1 MREFRERNRGEFR
14 RQRGSPARGA
24 RETPRERAWRRG
36 RRRCCR
42 RYRYRCSPRAQP
54 VDSEKWV
61 SELVSRKAVF
71 KNQHEHPEIKWGAE
85 FLPQNAACTPF
96 IRFVLLLFSFHLV
109 LFFYSCSFLEK
120 GYVPRSGKR
129 WSNQI
134 AWSPAH
140 SVRRGLTIGALALLL
155 LLLELLL

>member
-1 MREFRERNRGEFR
+1 LG
-14 RQRGSPARGA
+14 QG
-24 RETPRERAWRRG
+24 W
-36 RRRCCR
+36 
-42 RYRYRCSPRAQP
+42 
-54 VDSEKWV
+54 
-61 SELVSRKAVF
+61 
-71 KNQHEHPEIKWGAE
+71 
-85 FLPQNAACTPF
+85 FLEGGFWKVVALTVCIDPF
-96 IRFVLLLFSFHLV
+96 IWLFVLLLFSFHLV